1 MRASCSRPPAS
12 EVAVKLPTIMA
23 TMSSGRTSSRSV
35 LVAASASRIGGTAAA
50 SSSRAWD
57 TVTVPAA
64 KTARSVSAISR
75 LAAT

>member
-1 MRASCSRPPAS
+1 M
-12 EVAVKLPTIMA
+12 PTIIA

-35 LVAASASRIGGTAAA
+35 PMPRSASRMARTAAV
-50 SSSRAWD
+50 SCPRAWD
-57 TVTVPAA
+57 TVTAPVA